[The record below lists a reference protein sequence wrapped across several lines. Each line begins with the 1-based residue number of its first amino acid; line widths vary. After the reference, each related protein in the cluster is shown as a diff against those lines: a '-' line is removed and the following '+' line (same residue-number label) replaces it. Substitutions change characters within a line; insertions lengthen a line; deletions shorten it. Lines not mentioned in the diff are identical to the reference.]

1 MRARRT
7 APGAAAQPIAALCLG
22 SGYNRIR
29 EQARSHIWF
38 AFSLESAV
46 LALL

>member
-1 MRARRT
+1 MRVRRT
-7 APGAAAQPIAALCLG
+7 ALGAATQPFAASFFG